1 VRSRELNVR
10 QVLTKVALGE
20 ADAGIVYKTDA
31 LTIPDKVRIVEIPDR
46 INPLAEYPI
55 AILSAAPHS
64 DLARAFVKLVLSKEG
79 QATLVEAGFS
89 KVEPP
94 GAK

>member
-1 VRSRELNVR
+1 
-10 QVLTKVALGE
+10 LGE

-31 LTIPDKVRIVEIPDR
+31 LTMPDKVQIIEIPSE
-46 INPLAEYPI
+46 INLVAEYPI

-79 QATLVEAGFS
+79 QKALAAAGFS
-89 KVEPP
+89 KVEPK